1 VIEMLEAAMTS
12 PWVYAALFA
21 AALLD
26 AFFPIVP
33 SEAMV
38 ITATV
43 FAAQRGEPNVVAVIA
58 VMAVGAII
66 GDHIAYWIGSRV
78 GTRILRRPAPGT
90 RLRAAFDWAQSALS
104 VRGGSLLIVA
114 RYVPGGRTATT
125 LTMGAIGYPRRRF
138 AVFDTLAAAAWAL
151 YASMIGYLGGATF
164 AHDTIKGLL
173 FGLGLATGVT
183 VLVEAGRRI
192 RRSRIRVPASVASAT
207 AAAGETPIPTAARR
221 RSPSDAG
228 RPVEGRTQV
237 GVKHASRPGSHQRGA
252 KRPTPITA
260 KVGRPGPPSRGA
272 HPSRR

>member
-1 VIEMLEAAMTS
+1 MLEAAMTS
-12 PWVYAALFA
+12 PWVYLALFA

-43 FAAQRGEPNVVAVIA
+43 FAAQRGEPNVVAVVA

-66 GDHIAYWIGSRV
+66 GDHIAYWIGARI
-78 GTRILRRPAPGT
+78 GPRILRRPAPGS
-90 RLRAAFDWAQSALS
+90 RLRAAFDWAQSALK

-164 AHDTIKGLL
+164 AHDTIKGLV
-173 FGLGLATGVT
+173 FGLGLATAVT
-183 VLVEAGRRI
+183 VLVEGGRRV
-192 RRSRIRVPASVASAT
+192 RRARTRTATASAS
-207 AAAGETPIPTAARR
+207 AIPEMAVETGAPTPALRR
-221 RSPSDAG
+221 RPADSG
-228 RPVEGRTQV
+228 RPAEGRAQA
-237 GVKHASRPGSHQRGA
+237 GVNHAPRPGSRQRGA

-260 KVGRPGPPSRGA
+260 MVSRPGPPSRGERA
-272 HPSRR
+272 SRR